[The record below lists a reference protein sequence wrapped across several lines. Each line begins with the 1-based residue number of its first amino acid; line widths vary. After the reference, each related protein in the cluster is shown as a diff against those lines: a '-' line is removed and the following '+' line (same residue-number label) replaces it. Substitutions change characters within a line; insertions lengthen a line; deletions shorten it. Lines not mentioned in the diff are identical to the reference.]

1 MPHILKLHRAETRS
15 HYKETTG
22 ANAPVVPIYI
32 ILLFKMDVTVDVI
45 YAEAVVAV
53 AFGAEAKF
61 EVGIV
66 SVGSAADLAFA
77 CVRFACLLLII
88 LFRCLISNDR
98 GIHLLII
105 AAPTGL
111 NLGQPSRIGAW
122 RRVPGGSPF

>member
-1 MPHILKLHRAETRS
+1 MPHILKLHRAETSS

-22 ANAPVVPIYI
+22 ANAPVVSIYI

-77 CVRFACLLLII
+77 CVRLACLLFVVFFRG
-88 LFRCLISNDR
+88 LFEVNRRLF
-98 GIHLLII
+98 LLY
-105 AAPTGL
+105 P
-111 NLGQPSRIGAW
+111 
-122 RRVPGGSPF
+122 